1 MSGKAI
7 TTKSISKKKTFL
19 SHLRQYY
26 WLYVFMIPGLA
37 ALIIFRY
44 LPMGGLIIAFE
55 DYKITKGYFGSKWVG
70 FDNFRLLFNSI
81 SFLRVLKNSLLTSS
95 LQIICSFPVPIILSL
110 MLNEMRVQSYK
121 RTLQTILY
129 LPHFISWVVVISMVT
144 GLLGT
149 SAGSIVNELIVR
161 SGGEKIAFMTDPMY
175 FRPIVIG
182 SSIWKSSGWGTVVYL
197 AALAGL
203 DPTLYEA
210 AIIDGA
216 NRFQRILYISFPCI
230 LGTISVMLILRLG
243 NLMSN
248 GFEQIWLLQNDL
260 NKSTAEVL
268 ETYSYQVGLRE
279 GRYSYSAAV
288 GMFQSLVSFL
298 LIFSSNYIS
307 KKVGGDGLW

>member
-1 MSGKAI
+1 
-7 TTKSISKKKTFL
+7 
-19 SHLRQYY
+19 
-26 WLYVFMIPGLA
+26 
-37 ALIIFRY
+37 
-44 LPMGGLIIAFE
+44 
-55 DYKITKGYFGSKWVG
+55 
-70 FDNFRLLFNSI
+70 
-81 SFLRVLKNSLLTSS
+81 
-95 LQIICSFPVPIILSL
+95 
-110 MLNEMRVQSYK
+110 
-121 RTLQTILY
+121 
-129 LPHFISWVVVISMVT
+129 
-144 GLLGT
+144 
-149 SAGSIVNELIVR
+149 
-161 SGGEKIAFMTDPMY
+161 MY